1 MDKQKNLSAGAKNT
15 TVVATADSI
24 YQQSDSAFR

>member
-15 TVVATADSI
+15 TVVASGGD
-24 YQQSDSAFR
+24 FF